1 MRTVTLIVL
10 IFLLLSNGFASDKPI
25 RFVLSGAIIGVGVAD
40 TALTI
45 WGTRHGAIETNSIWR
60 PLLEK
65 HQYAALWTFEALGTG
80 VIVLACNFLIHNK
93 PTRIAGYALAATV
106 IILRGYI
113 CIRNARINR
122 GLN

>member
-1 MRTVTLIVL
+1 MKTGTIIALILL
-10 IFLLLSNGFASDKPI
+10 ICVPVHASDKPI

-45 WGTRHGAIETNSIWR
+45 WGTQHGAVEKNSLWA

-65 HQYAALWTFEALGTG
+65 RQYAALWTFEALGTG

-93 PTRIAGYALAATV
+93 PTRIAGVVLAGTV
-106 IILRGYI
+106 IILRGYL

-122 GLN
+122 GL

>member
-10 IFLLLSNGFASDKPI
+10 ILLISVPVHASDKPI

-45 WGTRHGAIETNSIWR
+45 WGTKHGAIEKNSLWA

-65 HQYAALWTFEALGTG
+65 RQYAALWTFEALGTG

-93 PTRIAGYALAATV
+93 PTRVVGYVLAGSIIIA
-106 IILRGYI
+106 RGLI
-113 CIRNARINR
+113 CLKNARINR
-122 GLN
+122 SL